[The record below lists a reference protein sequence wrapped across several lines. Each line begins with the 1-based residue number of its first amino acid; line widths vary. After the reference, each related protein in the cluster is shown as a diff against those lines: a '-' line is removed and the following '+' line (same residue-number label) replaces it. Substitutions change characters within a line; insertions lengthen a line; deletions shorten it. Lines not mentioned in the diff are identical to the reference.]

1 MNSSKKNKKISLIT
15 LCLNSEDTISET
27 LVSVSIQDYSL
38 IEHIIIDGCSSDS
51 TQEIINE
58 YSKNSKHEVRLFTH
72 KPNGIYNALNYGVSL
87 STGDVIGVI
96 HSDDYFS
103 AHSSIT
109 DIMYEFGDTTLCV
122 FGNID
127 ILNKNKRIIRRWKDD
142 YKVENRGHWW
152 APPHTATYLHKC
164 LFNKYGSYDEEYSI
178 SGDYD
183 FFCRLPREVIKNF
196 RHLDKTLVNQR
207 MGGISTS
214 FGNSLKKNLED
225 LKVLRKYSKKPIRD
239 FIKKKFSKIRQFNYN
254 LLDSER

>member
-15 LCLNSEDTISET
+15 LSLNSEATISDT
-27 LVSVSIQDYSL
+27 LASVSIQDYSS

-51 TQEIINE
+51 TQEIIDE
-58 YSKNSKHEVRLFTH
+58 YSKNSKHEVRSFIH
-72 KPNGIYNALNYGVSL
+72 NPNGIYNALNYGVSL

-103 AHSSIT
+103 SQNSIT
-109 DIMYEFGDTTLCV
+109 DIMNEFGDTTLCV

-127 ILNKNKRIIRRWKDD
+127 LMNKNRRIIRRWEDD
-142 YKVENRGHWW
+142 YKIENRGYWW
-152 APPHTATYLHKC
+152 SPPHTATYLHRSI
-164 LFNKYGSYDEEYSI
+164 FNKYGCYNEEYDI

-196 RHLDKTLVNQR
+196 RHLDKTLVVQR
-207 MGGISTS
+207 IGGISTS
-214 FGNSLKKNLED
+214 FRNFLKKNLED

-239 FIKKKFSKIRQFNYN
+239 FIKKKFTKMRQFKFQFV
-254 LLDSER
+254 R